1 MINEQ
6 IMNMSIVVCVLL
18 CMNMF
23 VSILSVLFISSKI
36 RELKNITG
44 NHSKSNI
51 NTPDTLKKD
60 VSSKNDKDNNEYNGI
75 GGKIK
80 KFIEFVDVD
89 NDDEFDDDYLF
100 DEQRLAK
107 DRTNEIIDLIDLY
120 EVKYNLNKDLVT
132 DVKAGKF
139 ELLTEKKLLRL
150 NDKYNK
156 INPITANNQKQK
168 AKRVVVKKRFAN
180 GQDLVNY
187 VAEDSDNRLIYDTKL
202 KTNSKVHAFDIDDNG
217 NLLIYYSKYGAP
229 SIFKP
234 NRYGVAG

>member
-6 IMNMSIVVCVLL
+6 IINMSIVVCVLL
-18 CMNMF
+18 CMNIF
-23 VSILSVLFISSKI
+23 VSIVSVLLISSKI

-44 NHSKSNI
+44 NHSKT
-51 NTPDTLKKD
+51 NTTDTLKKED
-60 VSSKNDKDNNEYNGI
+60 VPSKKDKDNSEYNGI

-80 KFIEFVDVD
+80 KIIELAE
-89 NDDEFDDDYLF
+89 DDDMFDDDYLF

-107 DRTNEIIDLIDLY
+107 DRTDEIIDLIDLY
-120 EVKYNLNKDLVT
+120 EMKYNLNKNLVA

-139 ELLTEKKLLRL
+139 EFLTEKKLLRL
-150 NDKYNK
+150 NEKYNK
-156 INPITANNQKQK
+156 INPISANNQRQK
-168 AKRVVVKKRFAN
+168 AKRVVVKKRFAD

-187 VAEDSDNRLIYDTKL
+187 VAEDSNRLIYDTKL

>member
-6 IMNMSIVVCVLL
+6 IINMSIVVCVLL
-18 CMNMF
+18 CMNIF
-23 VSILSVLFISSKI
+23 VSIVSVLLISSKI
-36 RELKNITG
+36 RELKNITD
-44 NHSKSNI
+44 NHSKT
-51 NTPDTLKKD
+51 NTADTKKKED
-60 VSSKNDKDNNEYNGI
+60 VPSKKDKDNSEYSGI

-80 KFIEFVDVD
+80 KIIELAE
-89 NDDEFDDDYLF
+89 DDEFDDDYLF

-107 DRTNEIIDLIDLY
+107 DRTDEIIDLIDLY
-120 EVKYNLNKDLVT
+120 EMRYNLNKNLVA

-150 NDKYNK
+150 NEKYNK
-156 INPITANNQKQK
+156 INPISANNQRQK
-168 AKRVVVKKRFAN
+168 AKRVVVKKRFAD

-187 VAEDSDNRLIYDTKL
+187 VAEDSNRLIYDTKL

>member
-6 IMNMSIVVCVLL
+6 IINMSIVVCVLL
-18 CMNMF
+18 CMNIF
-23 VSILSVLFISSKI
+23 VSIVSVLLISSKI

-44 NHSKSNI
+44 NHSKT
-51 NTPDTLKKD
+51 NTTDTLKKED
-60 VSSKNDKDNNEYNGI
+60 VPSKKDKDNSEYNGI

-80 KFIEFVDVD
+80 KIIELAE
-89 NDDEFDDDYLF
+89 DDEFDDDYLF

-107 DRTNEIIDLIDLY
+107 DRTDEVIDLIDLY
-120 EVKYNLNKDLVT
+120 EMKYNLNKNLVA

-150 NDKYNK
+150 NEKYNK
-156 INPITANNQKQK
+156 INPISANNQRQK
-168 AKRVVVKKRFAN
+168 AKRVVVKKRFAD

-187 VAEDSDNRLIYDTKL
+187 IAENSNRLIYDTKL

>member
-1 MINEQ
+1 MNEQ
-6 IMNMSIVVCVLL
+6 IINMSIVVCVLL
-18 CMNMF
+18 CMNII
-23 VSILSVLFISSKI
+23 VSIVSVLLISSKI

-44 NHSKSNI
+44 NNSKT
-51 NTPDTLKKD
+51 NTANTVKKED
-60 VSSKNDKDNNEYNGI
+60 VPSKKDKDNSEYNGI

-80 KFIEFVDVD
+80 KIIELAE
-89 NDDEFDDDYLF
+89 DDDMFDDDYLF

-107 DRTNEIIDLIDLY
+107 DRTDEIIDLIDLY
-120 EVKYNLNKDLVT
+120 EMKYNLNKDLVA

-150 NDKYNK
+150 NEKYNK
-156 INPITANNQKQK
+156 INPISANNKRQK
-168 AKRVVVKKRFAN
+168 AKRLVVKKRFAD

-187 VAEDSDNRLIYDTKL
+187 VADDSNRLIYDTKL
-202 KTNSKVHAFDIDDNG
+202 KTNSKVHAFDIDGNG

>member
-6 IMNMSIVVCVLL
+6 IIINMSIAICVLL

-23 VSILSVLFISSKI
+23 VSIVSVLLISSKI
-36 RELKNITG
+36 RELKNVTG
-44 NHSKSNI
+44 NYSKT
-51 NTPDTLKKD
+51 NTVDTLKKD
-60 VSSKNDKDNNEYNGI
+60 EPSKKDKDNSEYNGI
-75 GGKIK
+75 GGRIK
-80 KFIEFVDVD
+80 KFIELAE
-89 NDDEFDDDYLF
+89 DDDMFNDDYLF
-100 DEQRLAK
+100 DEQKLAK

-150 NDKYNK
+150 NEKYNK
-156 INPITANNQKQK
+156 INPITANNQRQK
-168 AKRVVVKKRFAN
+168 AKRVVAKKRFAN

-187 VAEDSDNRLIYDTKL
+187 VAEDSNRLIYDTKL

-234 NRYGVAG
+234 NRYGVVG

>member
-6 IMNMSIVVCVLL
+6 IINMSIVVCVLL

-23 VSILSVLFISSKI
+23 VSILSVLLISSKI
-36 RELKNITG
+36 RELKNIAG
-44 NHSKSNI
+44 NHSKP

-60 VSSKNDKDNNEYNGI
+60 TPSKKDKDNSEYGGI
-75 GGKIK
+75 GGKIRK
-80 KFIEFVDVD
+80 IIEFAED
-89 NDDEFDDDYLF
+89 NDMFDDDYLF
-100 DEQRLAK
+100 DEQKLAE

-120 EVKYNLNKDLVT
+120 EVKYNLNKDLVA

-139 ELLTEKKLLRL
+139 KLLTEKKLLRL

-156 INPITANNQKQK
+156 INPINANNQRQK

-187 VAEDSDNRLIYDTKL
+187 IAEDSNNKLYDTKL

>member
-6 IMNMSIVVCVLL
+6 IINMSIVVCVLL
-18 CMNMF
+18 CINIF
-23 VSILSVLFISSKI
+23 VSIVSVLLISSKI

-44 NHSKSNI
+44 NHSKPNAA
-51 NTPDTLKKD
+51 DTKKEDAPSKKD
-60 VSSKNDKDNNEYNGI
+60 KNNSEYTGI

-80 KFIEFVDVD
+80 KIIELAE
-89 NDDEFDDDYLF
+89 DDEFDDDYLF

-107 DRTNEIIDLIDLY
+107 DRTDEIIDLIDLY
-120 EVKYNLNKDLVT
+120 EMKYNLNKNLVA

-139 ELLTEKKLLRL
+139 EFLTEKKLLRL
-150 NDKYNK
+150 NEKYNK
-156 INPITANNQKQK
+156 INPISANNQRQK
-168 AKRVVVKKRFAN
+168 AKRVVVKKRFAD

-187 VAEDSDNRLIYDTKL
+187 VAEDSNRLIYDTKL

>member
-6 IMNMSIVVCVLL
+6 IINMSIVVCVLL

-23 VSILSVLFISSKI
+23 VSILSVLLISSKI

-44 NHSKSNI
+44 NNSKT
-51 NTPDTLKKD
+51 NTADAANTLKKED
-60 VSSKNDKDNNEYNGI
+60 VPSKKDKDNSEYTGI

-80 KFIEFVDVD
+80 KIIELAE
-89 NDDEFDDDYLF
+89 DDDMFDDDYLF

-107 DRTNEIIDLIDLY
+107 DRTDEIIDLIDLY
-120 EVKYNLNKDLVT
+120 EVKYNLNKDLVA

-150 NDKYNK
+150 NEKYNK
-156 INPITANNQKQK
+156 INPISANNQRQK
-168 AKRVVVKKRFAN
+168 AKRVIVKKRFAN

-187 VAEDSDNRLIYDTKL
+187 VAEDSNRLIYDTKL

>member
-18 CMNMF
+18 CMNIF
-23 VSILSVLFISSKI
+23 ISIVSVLLISSKI

-44 NHSKSNI
+44 NHSKI
-51 NTPDTLKKD
+51 NTTDTKKKED
-60 VSSKNDKDNNEYNGI
+60 VPSKKDKDNSEYNGI

-80 KFIEFVDVD
+80 KIIELAE
-89 NDDEFDDDYLF
+89 DDEFDDDYLF

-107 DRTNEIIDLIDLY
+107 DRTDEIIDLIDLY
-120 EVKYNLNKDLVT
+120 EMKYNLNKNLVA

-150 NDKYNK
+150 NEKYNK
-156 INPITANNQKQK
+156 INPISANNQRQK
-168 AKRVVVKKRFAN
+168 AKRAVVKKRFAN

-187 VAEDSDNRLIYDTKL
+187 VAEDSNRLIYDTKL

>member
-6 IMNMSIVVCVLL
+6 IIINMSIAICVLL

-23 VSILSVLFISSKI
+23 VSIVSVLLISSKI
-36 RELKNITG
+36 RELKNVTG
-44 NHSKSNI
+44 NYSKT
-51 NTPDTLKKD
+51 NTVDTLKKD
-60 VSSKNDKDNNEYNGI
+60 EPSKKDKDNSEYNGI
-75 GGKIK
+75 GGRIK
-80 KFIEFVDVD
+80 KFIELAE
-89 NDDEFDDDYLF
+89 DDDMFNDDYLF
-100 DEQRLAK
+100 DEQKLAK

-150 NDKYNK
+150 NEKYNK
-156 INPITANNQKQK
+156 INPITTNNQKQK

-187 VAEDSDNRLIYDTKL
+187 VAEDSNRLIYDTKL

>member
-1 MINEQ
+1 MNEQ

-18 CMNMF
+18 CMNIF
-23 VSILSVLFISSKI
+23 ISIVSVLLISSKI

-44 NHSKSNI
+44 NHSKT
-51 NTPDTLKKD
+51 NTTDTKKKED
-60 VSSKNDKDNNEYNGI
+60 APSKKDKDNSEYNGI

-80 KFIEFVDVD
+80 KIIELAE
-89 NDDEFDDDYLF
+89 DDDMFDDDYLF

-107 DRTNEIIDLIDLY
+107 DRTDEIIDLIDLY
-120 EVKYNLNKDLVT
+120 EMKYNLNKDLVA

-150 NDKYNK
+150 NEKYNK
-156 INPITANNQKQK
+156 INPISANNQRQK
-168 AKRVVVKKRFAN
+168 AKRVVVKKRFAD

-187 VAEDSDNRLIYDTKL
+187 VAEDSNRLIYDTKL

>member
-6 IMNMSIVVCVLL
+6 IMNMSIVVCILL
-18 CMNMF
+18 CMNIF
-23 VSILSVLFISSKI
+23 VSIVSVLLISSKI
-36 RELKNITG
+36 RELKNITD
-44 NHSKSNI
+44 NHSKT
-51 NTPDTLKKD
+51 NTADTKKKED
-60 VSSKNDKDNNEYNGI
+60 VPSKKDKDNSEYSGI

-80 KFIEFVDVD
+80 KIIELAE
-89 NDDEFDDDYLF
+89 DDEFDDDYLF

-107 DRTNEIIDLIDLY
+107 DRTDEIIDLIDLY
-120 EVKYNLNKDLVT
+120 EMKYNLNKDLVA

-139 ELLTEKKLLRL
+139 ELLTEYKLFLL
-150 NDKYNK
+150 NEKYNK
-156 INPITANNQKQK
+156 INPISANNQRQK
-168 AKRVVVKKRFAN
+168 AKRVVAKKRFVN

-187 VAEDSDNRLIYDTKL
+187 IAEDSNRLIYDTKL

>member
-6 IMNMSIVVCVLL
+6 IIINMSIAICVLL

-23 VSILSVLFISSKI
+23 VSIVSVLLISSKI
-36 RELKNITG
+36 RELKNVTG
-44 NHSKSNI
+44 NYSKT
-51 NTPDTLKKD
+51 NTVDTLKKD
-60 VSSKNDKDNNEYNGI
+60 EPSKKDKDNSEYNGI
-75 GGKIK
+75 GGRIK
-80 KFIEFVDVD
+80 KFIELAE
-89 NDDEFDDDYLF
+89 DDDMFNDDYLF
-100 DEQRLAK
+100 DEQKLAK

-120 EVKYNLNKDLVT
+120 EVKYNLNNDLVT

-150 NDKYNK
+150 NEKYNK
-156 INPITANNQKQK
+156 INPITANNQRQK
-168 AKRVVVKKRFAN
+168 AKRVVAKKRFAN

-187 VAEDSDNRLIYDTKL
+187 VAEDSNRLIYDTKL

>member
-6 IMNMSIVVCVLL
+6 IINMSIVVCVLL
-18 CMNMF
+18 CMNIF
-23 VSILSVLFISSKI
+23 VSIVSVLLISSKI

-44 NHSKSNI
+44 NHSKT
-51 NTPDTLKKD
+51 NTTDTLKKED
-60 VSSKNDKDNNEYNGI
+60 VPSKKDKDNGEYNGI

-80 KFIEFVDVD
+80 KIIELAE
-89 NDDEFDDDYLF
+89 DDEFDDDYLF

-107 DRTNEIIDLIDLY
+107 DRTDEVIDLIDLY
-120 EVKYNLNKDLVT
+120 EMKYNLNKNLVA

-150 NDKYNK
+150 NEKYNK
-156 INPITANNQKQK
+156 INPISANNQRQK
-168 AKRVVVKKRFAN
+168 AKRVVAKKRFAN

-187 VAEDSDNRLIYDTKL
+187 VAEDSNRLIYDTKL

>member
-6 IMNMSIVVCVLL
+6 IINMSIVVCVLV

-23 VSILSVLFISSKI
+23 ISILSVLLISSKI

-44 NHSKSNI
+44 NNSKT
-51 NTPDTLKKD
+51 NTADTPKKED
-60 VSSKNDKDNNEYNGI
+60 ISSKKDKDNNEHSGI
-75 GGKIK
+75 GGRIK
-80 KFIEFVDVD
+80 KFIELAE
-89 NDDEFDDDYLF
+89 DDDMFDDDYLF
-100 DEQRLAK
+100 DEQKIAK
-107 DRTNEIIDLIDLY
+107 DRTDEIIDLIDLY
-120 EVKYNLNKDLVT
+120 EVKYNLNKDLVA

-150 NDKYNK
+150 NEKYNK
-156 INPITANNQKQK
+156 INPISANNQRQK
-168 AKRVVVKKRFAN
+168 AKRVVAKKRFAN

-187 VAEDSDNRLIYDTKL
+187 VAEDSNRLIYDTKL
-202 KTNSKVHAFDIDDNG
+202 KTSSKVHAFDIDDNG